1 MANTSADEVA
11 ELKQELAQFLLT
23 EITSAQGAQTFRK
36 EVGAE
41 VAAVIDQLLN
51 ERLTPAIQRI
61 ESQAAEQANALT
73 ARVDAALRRFEQGAP
88 VAAGPSP
95 ETDQKIAELTARLD
109 EMRARLLRTEE
120 QGRRAVAQPIAAPKL
135 ADERIAVTPKNT
147 SLVPRWALWVI
158 ILLLTLTALAIGNI
172 YVERMT
178 AAEPAPVTNNPPA
191 FVPPAAGVAPSNMTL
206 APTTSGH
213 SSPPPPST
221 QPPAAVPPQNPASN
235 STVTP
240 TPINNTPA
248 PPAVTSPAATPHAGH
263 AIPAEFAIE
272 RGWLAAQPFAV
283 EGTVAKRAGAS
294 GHITTL
300 KSLVC
305 GRSVTCTADSLFA
318 GSDTTKF
325 IALQMLMSQIGD
337 RFCNPRRG
345 VHVSGE
351 VSDSSLR
358 ELAEVTRCAGLRAS
372 GPCKEGDNKVCL
384 SDGDM
389 IEAGDVSALSQLL
402 RWALWKSGST

>member
-172 YVERMT
+172 YIERMT
-178 AAEPAPVTNNPPA
+178 AAEPAPVTNNPQPGHDLD
-191 FVPPAAGVAPSNMTL
+191 PLG
-206 APTTSGH
+206 TT
-213 SSPPPPST
+213 
-221 QPPAAVPPQNPASN
+221 
-235 STVTP
+235 
-240 TPINNTPA
+240 
-248 PPAVTSPAATPHAGH
+248 
-263 AIPAEFAIE
+263 
-272 RGWLAAQPFAV
+272 
-283 EGTVAKRAGAS
+283 
-294 GHITTL
+294 
-300 KSLVC
+300 
-305 GRSVTCTADSLFA
+305 
-318 GSDTTKF
+318 
-325 IALQMLMSQIGD
+325 
-337 RFCNPRRG
+337 
-345 VHVSGE
+345 
-351 VSDSSLR
+351 
-358 ELAEVTRCAGLRAS
+358 
-372 GPCKEGDNKVCL
+372 
-384 SDGDM
+384 
-389 IEAGDVSALSQLL
+389 
-402 RWALWKSGST
+402 LWKSRQAQAMVADADNEIPRNRRRRALGNVIIEPFELSFRSRVEDNPVLHPLLGFRLLRAMTRFKPGKDRFGRNPLRRIPLELGQASRNFLAQPPLPLRLEILKHAQAGADNLTGIVVAA